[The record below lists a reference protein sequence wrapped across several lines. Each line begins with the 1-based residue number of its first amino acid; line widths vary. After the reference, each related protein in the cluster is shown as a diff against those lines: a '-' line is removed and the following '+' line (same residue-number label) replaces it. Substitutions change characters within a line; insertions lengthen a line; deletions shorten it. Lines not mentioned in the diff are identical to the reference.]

1 MASSTRPVLI
11 SRPGAESCS
20 STIRRRAAAK
30 SGSTAGCEM
39 PTERRTAC
47 RRHSGRIALRIGRKI
62 RHFSRYTSG
71 TLDRRILPGFIMLS
85 VDRPLDLRET
95 NYKDEFEYDDDWGTS
110 ARKEQRATVDQISAK
125 SLP

>member
-1 MASSTRPVLI
+1 
-11 SRPGAESCS
+11 
-20 STIRRRAAAK
+20 
-30 SGSTAGCEM
+30 
-39 PTERRTAC
+39 
-47 RRHSGRIALRIGRKI
+47 
-62 RHFSRYTSG
+62 
-71 TLDRRILPGFIMLS
+71 MLS

>member
-1 MASSTRPVLI
+1 MASSTRRFLI

-47 RRHSGRIALRIGRKI
+47 RRHSGRIALRIERKI

-71 TLDRRILPGFIMLS
+71 SLDRRILPGFIMLS
-85 VDRPLDLRET
+85 GSIAHLTPRET
-95 NYKDEFEYDDDWGTS
+95 EDEFEYDDDWGTS
-110 ARKEQRATVDQISAK
+110 ARKEQRATGDQISAK